1 MTCPNIKPFSIIA
14 ALLAFLDLMLLLPMF
29 YCRVLSAKKCVRSCS
44 GPGFRV
50 QDLRFRVHG
59 LGFWVQNLG
68 FRVSV
73 SGCVRFYRNGTEIR
87 EAEVLR
93 IRGEAARVL
102 KSAESGLRQGEISK

>member
-29 YCRVLSAKKCVRSCS
+29 YCRVLSAKKMRQILFRS
-44 GPGFRV
+44 RV

-59 LGFWVQNLG
+59 LRFWVQNLG

-102 KSAESGLRQGEISK
+102 KSAESGLR